1 MADRPILV
9 VDFDG
14 TVYRSDAPVRYYAER
29 IAESL
34 EEADARA
41 YLDAFEHYLVH
52 GVAAAAE
59 YGAGGVG
66 AVLEA
71 AEDAWYAAQGLAWN
85 VYGVDAPTTQT
96 AFLDTR
102 RALLRDDFDLA
113 PVPALVEA
121 LADLGGRVRI
131 VLATNSPAEGLAPLL
146 DRLGVAGLFAEV
158 LPGARKPEGL
168 REWMAAA
175 LAGRSTAGLFSLGD
189 HYRNEIEPAMAIGAA
204 AGYIDRFGRADGPAT
219 ASAPRVEELLPAIHA
234 WADSS
239 L

>member
-29 IAESL
+29 IAEAL
-34 EEADARA
+34 DARDARA
-41 YLDAFEHYLVH
+41 YLDAFERYLVR
-52 GVAAAAE
+52 GVAAAGE
-59 YGAGGVG
+59 YAGGVG
-66 AVLEA
+66 AVLA
-71 AEDAWYAAQGLAWN
+71 SAEDAWSAVQGLAWN
-85 VYGVDAPTTQT
+85 VYGVDTATTQA

-102 RALLRDDFDLA
+102 LAMLRDDFEVA
-113 PVPALVEA
+113 PVPALVDA
-121 LADLGGRVRI
+121 LAELGGRIRI
-131 VLATNSPAEGLAPLL
+131 VLATNSPEAGLAPLL

-158 LPGARKPEGL
+158 VPGARKPEGL
-168 REWMAAA
+168 REWMTAA
-175 LAGRSTAGLFSLGD
+175 LAGRPAAGLFSLGD

-219 ASAPRVEELLPAIHA
+219 ASAPRVEDLLPAIRA
-234 WADSS
+234 WAESS